1 MLANLLAPDKAVT
14 IANAVRTTGATTGAM
29 TAHARQRWLQ
39 RRSQKT
45 NNVNMHVLHVLVS
58 ASALTSVESLRTLQ
72 W

>member
-1 MLANLLAPDKAVT
+1 MLANLVPDKAVT

-29 TAHARQRWLQ
+29 TVHVRQRWLQ

-58 ASALTSVESLRTLQ
+58 ANALTSVESLRTLQ